1 MWYLPHKQS
10 QGGSLA
16 YILPPP
22 VWHLPTRGS
31 SLLSQISFAT
41 TCCLASFLCLQ
52 LSCQW
57 LLSFCLS
64 IHWKSNKHKAGC
76 VPDMW
81 SVQPT
86 TCHWQGHKA
95 RLGEN
100 MRVTLHATWTFQAPL
115 RTHLAVMIL
124 FCPIPSWPDFYFQ
137 PVLPLGSPF
146 LFLDFPFILW
156 FNNWRWDFFTY
167 YSRCTKL
174 GLYYS

>member
-1 MWYLPHKQS
+1 MPSPQAIS
-10 QGGSLA
+10 GRES

-22 VWHLPTRGS
+22 LWHLPTRGS
-31 SLLSQISFAT
+31 SSLSQISFAT
-41 TCCLASFLCLQ
+41 TCCLASFLGLQ

-100 MRVTLHATWTFQAPL
+100 MRVALHAATL
-115 RTHLAVMIL
+115 N
-124 FCPIPSWPDFYFQ
+124 IPSPSKNPSGSYD
-137 PVLPLGSPF
+137 PVLSSSFLTWL
-146 LFLDFPFILW
+146 LFLACATSWVTSSISWLPFYPLIQ
-156 FNNWRWDFFTY
+156 
-167 YSRCTKL
+167 
-174 GLYYS
+174 